1 MKISKSDLLLI
12 TYFMALISIVVAF
25 FYSLF
30 IIESPYIRIRLQN
43 YTIERK
49 TLTLGLTYFLKEN
62 FDHSYNERLRR
73 IETQIEKQYFK
84 DSMDMCLNERQVKES
99 MVWDAIMFEDKDVE
113 EKAKQIKL
121 KSCPNIV

>member
-1 MKISKSDLLLI
+1 
-12 TYFMALISIVVAF
+12 
-25 FYSLF
+25 
-30 IIESPYIRIRLQN
+30 
-43 YTIERK
+43 
-49 TLTLGLTYFLKEN
+49 LTLGLTYFLKEN

-99 MVWDAIMFEDKDVE
+99 MVWDAIMFEDKDLK
-113 EKAKQIKL
+113 EKAKQTKL

>member
-1 MKISKSDLLLI
+1 
-12 TYFMALISIVVAF
+12 
-25 FYSLF
+25 
-30 IIESPYIRIRLQN
+30 
-43 YTIERK
+43 
-49 TLTLGLTYFLKEN
+49 LGLTYFLKEN

>member
-12 TYFMALISIVVAF
+12 TYFMALISIVVQF